1 LVWNF
6 KALENK
12 NAAAISG
19 AWLLHGAATEFDSR
33 SQPMFVLPRSPSH
46 RAAVP
51 AFSRSL
57 ERLLDE
63 SRERQSG
70 LAVDEAPLRTP
81 AMDVTESDSHYT
93 VSFDMP
99 GLSREQ
105 LRVSVEGRRV
115 SVETTPAD
123 PTATGV
129 TPTAALE
136 AGSSTR
142 ALYRERSPARY
153 ARTVN
158 LPAEV
163 DQITS
168 RAKLDNG
175 VLTLTL
181 AKRVASGAT
190 RLNVI

>member
-1 LVWNF
+1 
-6 KALENK
+6 
-12 NAAAISG
+12 
-19 AWLLHGAATEFDSR
+19 
-33 SQPMFVLPRSPSH
+33 MFVLPRSLSH

-57 ERLLDE
+57 ARLLDE

-115 SVETTPAD
+115 SVETTPATPVN

-129 TPTAALE
+129 TPSAAPE
-136 AGSSTR
+136 AGSGTR
-142 ALYRERSPARY
+142 VLYRERSPARY
-153 ARTVN
+153 ARTVS

-163 DQITS
+163 DQTTS
-168 RAKLDNG
+168 QAKLDNG

-181 AKRVASGAT
+181 AKRIASGAT
-190 RLNVI
+190 RLKVI